1 MPKLY
6 IGDHN
11 NNPVR
16 LKKMWIG
23 DHNNNPVK
31 LKKIWIGDQNNNP
44 VLIFTEG
51 VPDGYTYDFDASFG
65 QYNQSSVTAIVNATN
80 NIPYP
85 IQLFHPILGGG
96 NSWGLS
102 SWDGRPISFNN
113 QAIRCGRGG
122 TFRLPNP
129 VNDATLLLV
138 QRLNDNTEYAYGSFT
153 NSCYFNAKG
162 EYVYNSDYFS
172 YTGAQVGGFSFRR
185 DYNGTY
191 KIGDFSG
198 HVDAL
203 SFVNRNLCIYWM
215 YTSGTNIS
223 YRIRSEK
230 GNVWTKDVPKDNNV
244 QVQDVRVCDWGGAGV
259 DALTGELYE
268 FIIWPRALSHQEV
281 LDAEEFLLEKWVK

>member
-23 DHNNNPVK
+23 DHNNNPIK

-51 VPDGYTYDFDASFG
+51 VPDGYIYDFDASFG
-65 QYNQSSVTAIVNATN
+65 QYNQNPVTAIVNATN

-113 QAIRCGRGG
+113 QSVKCGRGG

-138 QRLNDNTEYAYGSFT
+138 QRLNENTEFSESGSIL

-172 YTGAQVGGFSFRR
+172 YTGATIGEFIFRKDGGGIFLVGPLKNNAPVTFM
-185 DYNGTY
+185 N
-191 KIGDFSG
+191 K
-198 HVDAL
+198 
-203 SFVNRNLCIYWM
+203 NLCFCWM
-215 YTSGTNIS
+215 YTSGSNVN
-223 YRIRSEK
+223 YRVRSWD
-230 GNVWTKDVPKDNNV
+230 GNLWTRTVPKESNV
-244 QVQDVRVCDWGGAGV
+244 QIQDVRVCDWGGAGV
-259 DALTGELYE
+259 TALAGELHE
-268 FIIWPRALSHQEV
+268 FIIWPRALSSQEI
-281 LDAEEFLLEKWVK
+281 LDAEEFLQEKWVK